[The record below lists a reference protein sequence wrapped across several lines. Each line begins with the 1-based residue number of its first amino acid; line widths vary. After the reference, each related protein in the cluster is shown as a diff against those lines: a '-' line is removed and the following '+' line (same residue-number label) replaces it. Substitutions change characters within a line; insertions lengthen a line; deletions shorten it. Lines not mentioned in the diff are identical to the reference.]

1 MAEKTKKTTSNKK
14 AVQKEPQV
22 FDNIF
27 DEAFAKLGEPKN
39 DLERDTL
46 NYIRPLVTEMIA
58 QDIVG
63 KGLTLSK
70 CIHHCFA
77 KGHKFEVK
85 SGGMGIAKVTEEQ
98 HFEWVREY
106 FGIEGAAGDPLP
118 FPVKESEAAGEQK
131 PIRLDLDLDSLFD

>member
-1 MAEKTKKTTSNKK
+1 MAKK
-14 AVQKEPQV
+14 AKNTEQKEPQV

-46 NYIRPLVTEMIA
+46 DYIRPLVSEMIA

-63 KGLTLSK
+63 KGLTLSG
-70 CIHHCFA
+70 CIDHCFG
-77 KGHKFEVK
+77 KGHQFEVK
-85 SGGMGIAKVTEEQ
+85 KGSRGLARVTEEQ

-106 FGIEGAAGDPLP
+106 FGIEGAAVAPMP
-118 FPVKESEAAGEQK
+118 FPVQHK
-131 PIRLDLDLDSLFD
+131 PAKLDLDLDNLFD

>member
-1 MAEKTKKTTSNKK
+1 MARK
-14 AVQKEPQV
+14 AKNTEQKETQV

-46 NYIRPLVTEMIA
+46 NYIRPLVSEMIA

-63 KGLTLSK
+63 KGLTLSG
-70 CIHHCFA
+70 CIDHCFG

-85 SGGMGIAKVTEEQ
+85 KGNRGLARVTEEQ

-106 FGIEGAAGDPLP
+106 FGIEGAAEAVPPKEPL
-118 FPVKESEAAGEQK
+118 KLSGENT
-131 PIRLDLDLDSLFD
+131 PRLDLDLDSLFD